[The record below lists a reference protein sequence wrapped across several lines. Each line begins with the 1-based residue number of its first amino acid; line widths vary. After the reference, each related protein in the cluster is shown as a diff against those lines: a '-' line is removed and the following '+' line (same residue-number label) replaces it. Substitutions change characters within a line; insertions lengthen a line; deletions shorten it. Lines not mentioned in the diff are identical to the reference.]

1 MCNNCMEQ
9 ILNKRHAIRHAT
21 LSVTNFKHA
30 VRRSVF
36 QATNVYR
43 SNFDE
48 YEDNIQ
54 KILLKTLSWKKRKQS
69 SQSAEIIIQNS
80 LFFRVAN
87 SLKTDQDR
95 QTERNK
101 FEASQISFEE
111 NQELLDDQTHK
122 SILETLT
129 SINEED
135 YRTLED
141 ALSYCENEFERDTLL
156 SLANGEKAEVFAE
169 RHQITLANANQKRR
183 RVKEKIKVR
192 IRDQSPNIDEMGDN
206 YG

>member
-9 ILNKRHAIRHAT
+9 ILNKRHAVRHAT
-21 LSVTNFKHA
+21 LSVTSFNQA
-30 VRRSVF
+30 IRRSVF
-36 QATNVYR
+36 QARNVHR

-69 SQSAEIIIQNS
+69 SQTSEVVIQNS
-80 LFFRVAN
+80 LFFRVAS
-87 SLKTDQDR
+87 SLKRDQDR
-95 QTERNK
+95 QIKRNQ

-122 SILETLT
+122 DILETLT

-135 YRTLED
+135 YRTIED
-141 ALSYCENEFERDTLL
+141 ALSYCENDLERDALL
-156 SLANGEKAEVFAE
+156 SLSNGEKAKVFAE
-169 RHQITLANANQKRR
+169 RHNIEIDNANQIRR
-183 RVKEKIKVR
+183 RAKEKVKSR
-192 IRDQSPNIDEMGDN
+192 IRALNQNIGEVGEN
-206 YG
+206 HG